1 LRWKRR
7 ISFQTACLQVYSH
20 SVQYKIINYKL
31 KTINLKRMGLIKI
44 FSGEEILAVTLKERL
59 EESDIN
65 VVIRNNN
72 QANVLP
78 SIQSAKAV
86 ELFIQEIDFGKANPV
101 IEEFRLSI

>member
-1 LRWKRR
+1 
-7 ISFQTACLQVYSH
+7 
-20 SVQYKIINYKL
+20 
-31 KTINLKRMGLIKI
+31 MGLIKI
-44 FSGEEILAVTLKERL
+44 FSGEEILALTLKERL

-78 SIQSAKAV
+78 SIQAAKAV